1 MPSSLTHTPTD
12 IAANFVVEDGSIVD
26 GANSYASV
34 AEGDAHYT
42 LHLYGQLWAAAST
55 SQKQQALVMATRL
68 INTSVVWKGAPITH
82 LQRLQWPRQGVVLN
96 YQLDLTVN
104 PVLGYE
110 NTTYPSF
117 MLVEPNIVPLNVKLA
132 TCELSRYLL
141 IEDREVGRDNSTTK
155 SEQVGPIKV
164 EYFSNTYPDYLPTPV
179 VRFLRDYVTNAPSDS
194 GSANALVSQSR
205 RG

>member
-1 MPSSLTHTPTD
+1 
-12 IAANFVVEDGSIVD
+12 
-26 GANSYASV
+26 
-34 AEGDAHYT
+34 
-42 LHLYGQLWAAAST
+42 
-55 SQKQQALVMATRL
+55 
-68 INTSVVWKGAPITH
+68 
-82 LQRLQWPRQGVVLN
+82 
-96 YQLDLTVN
+96 
-104 PVLGYE
+104 
-110 NTTYPSF
+110 

>member
-12 IAANFVVEDGSIVD
+12 IVATFVVEDGTIVD

-34 AEGDAHYT
+34 AEADAHYL
-42 LHLYGQLWAAAST
+42 LHLYGQLWSAAST
-55 SQKQQALVMATRL
+55 QQKQQALVMATRL
-68 INTSVVWKGAPITH
+68 INTSVVWKGSPITH

-96 YQLDLTVN
+96 FQLDLTVN

-132 TCELSRYLL
+132 TCEMCRYLL
-141 IEDREVGRDNSTTK
+141 IEDREIGRDNSTTK
-155 SEQVGPIKV
+155 REKVGPIEV
-164 EYFSNTYPDYLPTPV
+164 EYFDNTYPDFLPTPV

-194 GSANALVSQSR
+194 GAANATVSQSR